1 MYELRA
7 VRFRPSLRFQD
18 PFTPELT
25 VARSVLLSLQ
35 LEMPETRIDDIAAS
49 SPSYLGLKPAS
60 AAASAAARGSSLK
73 ADTRCEVKVRSLL
86 WRAGARFRKNVGSL
100 PGKPDIVFAG
110 PRLAVFCDGD
120 FWHGKDWDER
130 RRRLAEG
137 TNAPYWLAKIERN
150 RQRDLQNQ
158 RKLESEGWTVLRF
171 WEAEIHGDPRGV
183 AERILAALSRL
194 DSGR

>member
-1 MYELRA
+1 
-7 VRFRPSLRFQD
+7 
-18 PFTPELT
+18 
-25 VARSVLLSLQ
+25 
-35 LEMPETRIDDIAAS
+35 MPETRTEEIAARS
-49 SPSYLGLKPAS
+49 ARYAGLKPAS
-60 AAASAAARGSSLK
+60 AAASAAARGSSRK

-100 PGKPDIVFAG
+100 PGKPDIVFPG

-120 FWHGKDWDER
+120 FWHGKDWDDR

-137 TNAPYWLAKIERN
+137 TNAPYWLAKIGRN
-150 RQRDLQNQ
+150 RQRDRLSQ

-171 WEAEIHGDPRGV
+171 WESEIHGDPRGV
-183 AERILAALSRL
+183 AERILETLARL